1 MTRVTIIGLG
11 LIGGSMARDL
21 KSQLNV
27 HVTGVE
33 SNPDN
38 AAKALELGLVHEVLD
53 LEVALADAEIII
65 VAIPVNKVEENIGY
79 LLDKISPTAV
89 VIDVGSTKEKICQ
102 AVTDHSRRGRFV
114 AAHPL
119 AGTEFSG
126 PTAAIKGLFR
136 DKKNIICERDKTDK
150 DALEQAVRLFESLGM
165 ESYYLSGTD
174 HDKHLAYVSHLSHI
188 SSFTL
193 SLTVL
198 DIEKDERQIFNLAST
213 GFESTA
219 RLAKSNPDTWT
230 PIFEKNSEHL
240 TAALDKYIA
249 YLEQF
254 RAALKTKDKNK
265 LHLLMAE
272 ANEIK
277 RVLNKN

>member
-1 MTRVTIIGLG
+1 MTQITIIGLG

-27 HVTGVE
+27 HVTGVDN
-33 SNPDN
+33 SPTN
-38 AAKALELGLVHEVLD
+38 AAKALELELVHEIKEMAD
-53 LEVALADAEIII
+53 ALKNAEIILL
-65 VAIPVNKVEENIGY
+65 AIPVNKVET
-79 LLDKISPTAV
+79 LLPSIMDNVAESAV
-89 VIDVGSTKEKICQ
+89 VIDVGSTKERICNKIRK
-102 AVTDHSRRGRFV
+102 HPRRGRFV

-126 PTAAIKGLFR
+126 PEAAIKGLFQN
-136 DKKNIICERDKTDK
+136 KKNIICEKELSDP
-150 DALEQAVRLFESLGM
+150 DAVKLALKLFSSIGM
-165 ESYYLSGTD
+165 ESYFLSGSD

-240 TAALDKYIA
+240 IEALDRYSN
-249 YLEQF
+249 YLGKFKQ
-254 RAALKTKDKNK
+254 ALKEKDRAS
-265 LHLLMAE
+265 LHQLMIE
-272 ANEIK
+272 ANKIRK
-277 RVLNKN
+277 VLNTK